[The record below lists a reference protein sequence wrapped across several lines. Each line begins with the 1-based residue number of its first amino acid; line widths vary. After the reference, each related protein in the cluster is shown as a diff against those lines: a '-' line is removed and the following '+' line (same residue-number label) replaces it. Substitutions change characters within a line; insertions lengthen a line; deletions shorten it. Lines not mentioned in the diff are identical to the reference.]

1 MRAQR
6 AGHTGLYACGPELQA
21 RPECRRARQ
30 SEGSERERDRD
41 GRRAPTG
48 SVCTATALQLQR
60 LSAVRA
66 RDLERPGSKHA

>member
-6 AGHTGLYACGPELQA
+6 AGHTGLNACGPELQA

-41 GRRAPTG
+41 GRRATG
-48 SVCTATALQLQR
+48 SCMH
-60 LSAVRA
+60 RA
-66 RDLERPGSKHA
+66 AAAAPERGARP